1 MNLYAIKAMYVM
13 EMSRTLRTLSQSV
26 LSPVVSTCLY
36 FVVFGTAIGSRMGVV
51 EGVTYGAFIVPGL
64 IMLTVLIQSVS
75 NSSFGIYFPKF
86 TGSIYEHLSA
96 PVSFVEIVIGFVVAA
111 GTKSFSIGIIIL
123 ITSNFFVTLNIL
135 HPFWMLIFLL
145 LTCISFSLLGFI
157 LGIWAQN
164 FEQLNLVPSLIIT
177 PLVFLGGSFYS
188 ISMLPPFWQKVTLF
202 NPIVYLVSAF
212 RWSFFGESE
221 ISVFIS
227 FLAICLFCLTCI
239 FIIWMIFKT
248 GYKIKT

>member
-96 PVSFVEIVIGFVVAA
+96 PVSFVEIVIGFVGAA
-111 GTKSFSIGIIIL
+111 ATKSFSIGIIIL

-202 NPIVYLVSAF
+202 NPIVYVVSAF

>member
-96 PVSFVEIVIGFVVAA
+96 PVSFVEIVIGFVGAA
-111 GTKSFSIGIIIL
+111 ATKSFSIGIIIL

-239 FIIWMIFKT
+239 FIIWMIFKI

>member
-96 PVSFVEIVIGFVVAA
+96 PVSFVEIVIGFVGAA
-111 GTKSFSIGIIIL
+111 ATKSFSIGIIIL

>member
-96 PVSFVEIVIGFVVAA
+96 PVSFVEIVIGFVGAA
-111 GTKSFSIGIIIL
+111 ATKSF
-123 ITSNFFVTLNIL
+123 
-135 HPFWMLIFLL
+135 
-145 LTCISFSLLGFI
+145 
-157 LGIWAQN
+157 
-164 FEQLNLVPSLIIT
+164 
-177 PLVFLGGSFYS
+177 
-188 ISMLPPFWQKVTLF
+188 
-202 NPIVYLVSAF
+202 
-212 RWSFFGESE
+212 
-221 ISVFIS
+221 
-227 FLAICLFCLTCI
+227 
-239 FIIWMIFKT
+239 
-248 GYKIKT
+248 

>member
-13 EMSRTLRTLSQSV
+13 EMSRTLRTLSQSI

-96 PVSFVEIVIGFVVAA
+96 PVSFVEIVIGFVGAA
-111 GTKSFSIGIIIL
+111 ATKSFSIGIIIL

-221 ISVFIS
+221 ISVLIS

-239 FIIWMIFKT
+239 FIIWIIFKT

>member
-96 PVSFVEIVIGFVVAA
+96 PVSFVEIVIGFVGAA
-111 GTKSFSIGIIIL
+111 ATKSFSIGIIIL

-212 RWSFFGESE
+212 RWSFF
-221 ISVFIS
+221 
-227 FLAICLFCLTCI
+227 
-239 FIIWMIFKT
+239 
-248 GYKIKT
+248 

>member
-13 EMSRTLRTLSQSV
+13 EMSRTLRTLSQSI

-96 PVSFVEIVIGFVVAA
+96 PVSFVEIVIGFVGAA
-111 GTKSFSIGIIIL
+111 ATKSMMIGVIIF
-123 ITSNFFVTLNIL
+123 ITSHFFV
-135 HPFWMLIFLL
+135 
-145 LTCISFSLLGFI
+145 
-157 LGIWAQN
+157 
-164 FEQLNLVPSLIIT
+164 
-177 PLVFLGGSFYS
+177 
-188 ISMLPPFWQKVTLF
+188 
-202 NPIVYLVSAF
+202 
-212 RWSFFGESE
+212 
-221 ISVFIS
+221 
-227 FLAICLFCLTCI
+227 
-239 FIIWMIFKT
+239 
-248 GYKIKT
+248 

>member
-13 EMSRTLRTLSQSV
+13 EMSRTLRTLSQSI

-96 PVSFVEIVIGFVVAA
+96 PVSFVEIVIGFVGAA
-111 GTKSFSIGIIIL
+111 ATKSFSIGIIIL

-221 ISVFIS
+221 ISVLIS